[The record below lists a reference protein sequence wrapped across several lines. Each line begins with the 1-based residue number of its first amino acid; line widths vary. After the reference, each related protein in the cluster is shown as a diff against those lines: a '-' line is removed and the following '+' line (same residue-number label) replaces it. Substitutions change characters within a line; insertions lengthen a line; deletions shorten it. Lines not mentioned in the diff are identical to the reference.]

1 MTQGGDLRPMAT
13 LMLIV
18 VISVDGGGSTPTLR
32 YHGEVWDR
40 APLEGPGPDRAR
52 CTALRGA
59 ITSLNLMSKRLLLV
73 TKYSA

>member
-1 MTQGGDLRPMAT
+1 VAVLRERVVDLVSSSSPSPEVE
-13 LMLIV
+13 LL
-18 VISVDGGGSTPTLR
+18 PLLY
-32 YHGEVWDR
+32 YHGEVWVR
-40 APLEGPGPDRAR
+40 APLAGPRPDRGR